1 MNEPQQVVHLAHN
14 EMCEYRRVALECA
27 TKLATAPRYIYTPG
41 DVQLEPAVVMH
52 NAGCLLTFM
61 LHGMPV
67 QPAEVIRE
75 TQLPEDGNHPA
86 NGY

>member
-1 MNEPQQVVHLAHN
+1 MNEPHKVVHLTPN

-27 TKLATAPRYIYTPG
+27 TRLAPTAC
-41 DVQLEPAVVMH
+41 EPAVVMH

-75 TQLPEDGNHPA
+75 TKLPEDGTHPA

>member
-1 MNEPQQVVHLAHN
+1 VNQLQHVVTLTPN

-27 TKLATAPRYIYTPG
+27 TRIAPI
-41 DVQLEPAVVMH
+41 DCEPAVVMH

-75 TQLPEDGNHPA
+75 TKLPEDGNHPA